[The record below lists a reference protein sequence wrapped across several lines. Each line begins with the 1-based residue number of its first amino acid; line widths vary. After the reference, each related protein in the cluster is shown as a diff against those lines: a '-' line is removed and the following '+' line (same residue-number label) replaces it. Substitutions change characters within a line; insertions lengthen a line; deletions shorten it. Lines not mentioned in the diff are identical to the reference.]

1 MTLPTPAHLVFVD
14 FENVPDIDLGS
25 IATHSV
31 NVTLLIGKN
40 QKRLDLPLVQQIH
53 RLAAQ
58 VALIE
63 VGATGHNA
71 LDLTLAYH
79 LGQAVQQSPQAK
91 FHIVSKDTDFDALVA
106 HLRTH
111 GVTIHRHPSFAALPF
126 LPRPKKSPPP
136 ASAPAPKPSIDRR
149 AKIIARLT
157 DPANPNHPSTKR
169 ALLANIKTGL
179 GKEGTTT
186 SPDDIVREL
195 IETGVVT
202 IDPDTNKVRYTSD
215 E

>member
-1 MTLPTPAHLVFVD
+1 MSPPTASHLVFVD
-14 FENVPDIDLGS
+14 FENVPDIELAS

-40 QKRLDLPLVQQIH
+40 QRRLDLPLVQQIH

-106 HLRTH
+106 HLRNN
-111 GVTIHRHPSFAALPF
+111 GVAIHRHPSFAALPF
-126 LPRPKKSPPP
+126 LPRPKKSPAP
-136 ASAPAPKPSIDRR
+136 ASAAPASLSDRR

-157 DPANPNHPSTKR
+157 DPANSNHPATKR
-169 ALLANIKTGL
+169 ALLAAIKAGL
-179 GKEGTTT
+179 GKDGSATLSEE
-186 SPDDIVREL
+186 IVREL

-202 IDPDTNKVRYTSD
+202 IDPDTHKVRYTSG